1 MRMVPATSEGARID
15 GWLKFLI
22 ATACVVIIA
31 GGGYFAWSEYQQK
44 KTAETEAKERTMVS
58 GCRATLTREGS
69 PAKALRDHCVSN
81 GYITR
86 EQAAKV
92 ERGEFTN

>member
-1 MRMVPATSEGARID
+1 MD

-22 ATACVVIIA
+22 AAACVVIIA
-31 GGGYFAWSEYQQK
+31 GGGYFAWTEYQQK
-44 KTAETEAKERTMVS
+44 QVAEAASQERTMVN
-58 GCRATLTREGS
+58 GCRATLTRLGS
-69 PAKALRDHCVSN
+69 SAKGLRDHCVAQ

-86 EQAAKV
+86 EQAAKA

>member
-1 MRMVPATSEGARID
+1 MD

-31 GGGYFAWSEYQQK
+31 GGGYYAWNEYQQK
-44 KTAETEAKERTMVS
+44 VSAEESAKERTMIG
-58 GCRATLTREGS
+58 GCNATLTREGS
-69 PAKALRDHCVSN
+69 PAKALRDHCVAN

-86 EQAAKV
+86 EQAAKAD
-92 ERGEFTN
+92 RGEFTN

>member
-1 MRMVPATSEGARID
+1 MD

-44 KTAETEAKERTMVS
+44 QAAKAASQERTMVN

-69 PAKALRDHCVSN
+69 PSKALRDHCVAN

-86 EQAAKV
+86 EQAAKADK
-92 ERGEFTN
+92 GEFTN

>member
-1 MRMVPATSEGARID
+1 MD

-22 ATACVVIIA
+22 ATACSVIIA

-44 KTAETEAKERTMVS
+44 QAAEAAAQERTMVN

-69 PAKALRDHCVSN
+69 PSKALRDHCVAN

-86 EQAAKV
+86 EQAAKAD
-92 ERGEFTN
+92 RGEFTH

>member
-1 MRMVPATSEGARID
+1 M
-15 GWLKFLI
+15 KFLI

-44 KTAETEAKERTMVS
+44 KAAEAASQERTMIN

-69 PAKALRDHCVSN
+69 PSKALRDHCAAN

-86 EQAAKV
+86 EQAAKAD
-92 ERGEFTN
+92 RGEFTN